1 MLYKIREIGKYSYTK
16 KMQVKQ
22 KQKIEITYN
31 EKHIL
36 RYSLP
41 VLFQVHVCMCVYI
54 KQTLSFFT
62 QKKLFCDFK
71 KLLSTLDIFPS
82 HVTFF
87 FYVFLWVFI
96 LLYDYAMLYF
106 AQSLLSNIQL
116 VSIFIIVINS
126 AAENTVTASYLPG
139 TWRLSALIQAV
150 FFNFQ

>member
-16 KMQVKQ
+16 KMQIKQ

-31 EKHIL
+31 EKHSFISSTCL
-36 RYSLP
+36 Y
-41 VLFQVHVCMCVYI
+41 MCIY
-54 KQTLSFFT
+54 KTNPFFFT
-62 QKKLFCDFK
+62 KKKLFGDFK

-96 LLYDYAMLYF
+96 LLYDYAMFYF
-106 AQSLLSNIQL
+106 AYSLLSNIQL
-116 VSIFIIVINS
+116 VSIFIIVMNS

-150 FFNFQ
+150 FFIFQ